1 MINLL
6 VKPYNPNHKPPNHSR
21 SMNSQLSLPDNS
33 LRLINHFEPGDVGG
47 IIALHGK
54 HYYEEFGFGLGFEK
68 YVARTFAEFVCQFQE
83 GKDQVWI
90 AKAGEDIKG
99 CIALVHRDAQT
110 AQLRYFITRPDYR
123 GRGLGKQLFQLCM
136 DHIYMRGYS
145 RAYLWTSANL
155 TTAAGLYRKA
165 GFQKT
170 EERHS
175 SSFGVPMVEQKYIWE
190 ATRR

>member
-1 MINLL
+1 
-6 VKPYNPNHKPPNHSR
+6 
-21 SMNSQLSLPDNS
+21 MNSQLSIPDNS
-33 LRLINHFEPGDVGG
+33 LRLINHFEPGDIGS

-83 GKDQVWI
+83 NKDQVWI
-90 AKAGEDIKG
+90 AKAGEAIKG

-110 AQLRYFITRPDYR
+110 AQLRYFITSPDYR
-123 GRGLGKQLFQLCM
+123 GRGLGKRLFQLCM
-136 DHIYMRGYS
+136 DHIRMRGYS
-145 RAYLWTSANL
+145 QAYLWTSAHL
-155 TTAAGLYRKA
+155 STAAGLYLKA

-175 SSFGVPMVEQKYIWE
+175 STFGAPMLEQKYTWV
-190 ATRR
+190 AT

>member
-1 MINLL
+1 M
-6 VKPYNPNHKPPNHSR
+6 NPQR
-21 SMNSQLSLPDNS
+21 SLPDNS
-33 LRLINHFEPGDVGG
+33 LRLITHFEPGDVGG

-83 GKDQVWI
+83 NTDRVWI

-99 CIALVHRDAQT
+99 CIALVHRDAHT
-110 AQLRYFITRPDYR
+110 AQLRYFITSPDYR
-123 GRGLGKQLFQLCM
+123 GKGLGKLLFQLCM
-136 DHIYMRGYS
+136 DHIRMCGYS

-155 TTAAGLYRKA
+155 TTAAGLYLKA
-165 GFQKT
+165 GFKKT

-175 SSFGVPMVEQKYIWE
+175 SSFGVPMVEQKYIWD